1 MWNESFKFSYR
12 LFGAGL
18 ITLKLF
24 VFCDDHGSSI
34 PASSMI
40 NKVKTKNRKDSWVCD
55 DKETTSSQQQSPLLC
70 RSEVVQLSHVQHLL
84 LYKRQLKGAH
94 APPHGLQ
101 AFQMSLL
108 WAPLQN
114 VRPPQN
120 PHPMPL
126 QAKQRQKQIQAV
138 RLVHGSG
145 RSGSRHR
152 HRAGCGTGPG
162 PAGGSFRGS
171 STCGPAA
178 NTQLWPQHL
187 PPSQPSP
194 DRAVWP
200 ESTATR
206 TCGTG
211 HPSRLHVR

>member
-1 MWNESFKFSYR
+1 MSVLPILSLSSQQKQISTFPKIWNNFLTGICLNVYSILVPTGLKHCLPVKKRKMWNESLKFSYR

-24 VFCDDHGSSI
+24 VFCDDHGSSV

-40 NKVKTKNRKDSWVCD
+40 NKVKTNRKDSWVCD

-70 RSEVVQLSHVQHLL
+70 RSEAVQLSHVQHLL

-126 QAKQRQKQIQAV
+126 QAK
-138 RLVHGSG
+138 
-145 RSGSRHR
+145 
-152 HRAGCGTGPG
+152 
-162 PAGGSFRGS
+162 
-171 STCGPAA
+171 
-178 NTQLWPQHL
+178 
-187 PPSQPSP
+187 
-194 DRAVWP
+194 
-200 ESTATR
+200 
-206 TCGTG
+206 
-211 HPSRLHVR
+211 